1 MEENISVTQ
10 QRAIRDQAIIDE
22 YTDAKGDGTPQSV
35 LVTRIAAKH
44 GVAHQTAYNVIKN
57 AGKL

>member
-10 QRAIRDQAIIDE
+10 QRARRDKAIIAE
-22 YTDAKGDGTPQSV
+22 YTANKDGGIPQSV
-35 LVTRIAAKH
+35 LITRIAAKH
-44 GVAHQTAYNVIKN
+44 GVAHQTAYNAIKH